1 MYLSLAILE
10 TIDFEKA
17 RVIILVELV
26 KCIFEL
32 MLRLLPGIELSLTL
46 SSVGS
51 LGMPTLGNADRADVE
66 VHVEHVN

>member
-1 MYLSLAILE
+1 
-10 TIDFEKA
+10 
-17 RVIILVELV
+17 
-26 KCIFEL
+26 
-32 MLRLLPGIELSLTL
+32 MLRLLPGIVLSLTL